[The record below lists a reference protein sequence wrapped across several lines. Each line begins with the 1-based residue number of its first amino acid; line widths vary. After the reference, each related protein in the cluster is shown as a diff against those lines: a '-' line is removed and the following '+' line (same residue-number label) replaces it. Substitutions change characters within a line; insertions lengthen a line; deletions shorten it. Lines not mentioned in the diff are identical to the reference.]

1 MGEGKFKNP
10 SVEDFGLGKS
20 MLTYN
25 ADSLAIYNKIY
36 TVESIPNC
44 LTIGNNSIATMG
56 KAISTYQL
64 SMILRSPVKKVII
77 GLDDD
82 AIFEAIKLGLKLV
95 QKKKVKILNLPS
107 GKDINDIGKNATK
120 ELEKSSPWLDYK
132 ALLKMRLK
140 YEKAPSMPY

>member
-1 MGEGKFKNP
+1 
-10 SVEDFGLGKS
+10 
-20 MLTYN
+20 
-25 ADSLAIYNKIY
+25 
-36 TVESIPNC
+36 
-44 LTIGNNSIATMG
+44 MG

-95 QKKKVKILNLPS
+95 HHKKVKILNLPS